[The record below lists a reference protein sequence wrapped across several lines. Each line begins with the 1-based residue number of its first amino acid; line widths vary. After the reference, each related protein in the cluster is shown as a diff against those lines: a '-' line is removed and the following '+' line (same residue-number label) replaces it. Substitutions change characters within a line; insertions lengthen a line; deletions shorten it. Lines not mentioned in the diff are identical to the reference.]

1 MEDVHL
7 PDDDEVAG
15 SGGVDL
21 EEAAQLD
28 AEEAIN
34 KKIKAKE
41 HQPATLKASQLET
54 KSRKRANESTR
65 TTTTPIPA
73 PTTTTIP
80 APPKPESSPKL
91 MNLALLDPKK
101 DSSTAEGSGIG
112 QAKRTTYAANVAKPG
127 APARIKEVVDFSLHI
142 FGSRHRKTPI
152 THSAWRDID
161 EQLIDLM
168 AERVEQGQANP
179 GATVANSGFDSVHGC
194 GFIACRD
201 ATSANWFKAR
211 VEEVIGPDGESFR
224 AWGKDDPP
232 GTRLCRIFISDR
244 FKRIQ
249 DSRLI
254 PILTG
259 LNLLLQGAV
268 LLTPK
273 GVRPAQ
279 GGRTVYVEM
288 DMDTYAQIR
297 LKQYKLVWLL
307 GSVDCQGVAPK
318 AIPGPGSE
326 LNGPGSK
333 LKKRE
338 SKPTSSSTSNLTST
352 TTSPIQTTATDYDSD
367 TQSSGSSNHKTNTKT
382 TLTSSP
388 LTPVNEARALEEDEG
403 TPAKKQT
410 NKNKNNNKKNS
421 KGSKNK
427 KAKNF

>member
-7 PDDDEVAG
+7 PDDDEVTEVAG
-15 SGGVDL
+15 SAGVDL
-21 EEAAQLD
+21 EEAAKLD

-41 HQPATLKASQLET
+41 HQLATLKASQLET

-65 TTTTPIPA
+65 TTTT
-73 PTTTTIP
+73 TIP
-80 APPKPESSPKL
+80 APPKPESIPKL
-91 MNLALLDPKK
+91 MDLALQGPRK

-179 GATVANSGFDSVHGC
+179 GATVAHSGFDSVHGC

-232 GTRLCRIFISDR
+232 GTRLCKIFISDR

-249 DSRLI
+249 DSRII

-259 LNLLLQGAV
+259 LNLFLQGAF

-333 LKKRE
+333 LNKQE

-410 NKNKNNNKKNS
+410 NKNKKNS
-421 KGSKNK
+421 KGSKNR